1 MRALLRVVQLS
12 KTNLVNFAAPIGS
25 VLSSFITELV
35 RDGASASPN
44 YVYILFETTAL
55 TLTYVKHSKEAF
67 ATVEQHITPALNLIL
82 QQ

>member
-1 MRALLRVVQLS
+1 
-12 KTNLVNFAAPIGS
+12 

-55 TLTYVKHSKEAF
+55 TLTYVKHNKEAF